1 MIEDTVGL
9 LTRAVDGFFQRHPDA
24 VELEDVLNSLS
35 DINRH
40 RYDFRQIGFPVG
52 LAVRVYSIRDAFSR
66 PPEDRADL
74 ESEAQI
80 RALAQ
85 DIDELP

>member
-1 MIEDTVGL
+1 MIADAVGL
-9 LTRAVDGFFQRHPDA
+9 LNRAVDGFFQRHPDA
-24 VELEDVLNSLS
+24 LELKDVLNSLS

-40 RYDFRQIGFPVG
+40 RYDFREIGFPVG
-52 LAVRVYSIRDAFSR
+52 LAVRVYSIREVFSR

-74 ESEAQI
+74 ENEAQI
-80 RALAQ
+80 RDLAQ